1 MSLLCS
7 DLLTLS
13 IIDNNLCQ
21 NSSIHRSEYC
31 RPNSLSFFK
40 EYYYWRLLPLGA
52 LCGRTSRTTLALV
65 PVACRGC
72 WMPGAKEVLGCP
84 RKYFL
89 FIPQNFRRHS
99 FISCQISGQFDPWVP
114 PLVLHHTTAT
124 TFFSSFFAIYRH
136 FEKLNWPLGC
146 PQGGCR
152 EPSHRPHDTV

>member
-52 LCGRTSRTTLALV
+52 LCGRTSRTTLATV

-84 RKYFL
+84 QTYFVL
-89 FIPQNFRRHS
+89 LSQNFLR
-99 FISCQISGQFDPWVP
+99 FF
-114 PLVLHHTTAT
+114 LVVHQNFSLFSHQLSNFTRIRSLDAT
-124 TFFSSFFAIYRH
+124 QCCIMPR
-136 FEKLNWPLGC
+136 
-146 PQGGCR
+146 
-152 EPSHRPHDTV
+152 